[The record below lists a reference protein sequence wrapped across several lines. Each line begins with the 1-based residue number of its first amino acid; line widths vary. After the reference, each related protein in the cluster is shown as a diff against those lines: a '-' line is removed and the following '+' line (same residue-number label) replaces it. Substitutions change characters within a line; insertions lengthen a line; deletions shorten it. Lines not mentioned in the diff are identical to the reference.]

1 MILVCDYPCELFS
14 NKFESSQLKFQE
26 SAQHWIILR
35 FPRATGVQ
43 FWIQR
48 CIGKVNIFIIMS
60 EKKLIQIICLEGH

>member
-1 MILVCDYPCELFS
+1 MIIAVNCFQT
-14 NKFESSQLKFQE
+14 NLKAVNLNFKKVLNL
-26 SAQHWIILR
+26 HWIIVR

-60 EKKLIQIICLEGH
+60 EKKLIQIICWEGR